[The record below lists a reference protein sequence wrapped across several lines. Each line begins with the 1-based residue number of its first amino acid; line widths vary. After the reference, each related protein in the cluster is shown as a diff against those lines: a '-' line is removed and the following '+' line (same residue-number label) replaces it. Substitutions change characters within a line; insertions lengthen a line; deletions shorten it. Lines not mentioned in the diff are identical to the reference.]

1 MSSLISKYTWLVDT
15 IRRSRRISREEFN
28 RRWRAST
35 VGNGAD
41 MPRRTFYNYRQ
52 AVFDIFG
59 VEILYDSASGE
70 YYIEE
75 SESHAPQGSGSV
87 TDFLLNNAALSGMI
101 GDARSISDRLFLEQ
115 IPSARHNLEPMIEAV
130 KSNRLIKFNYHPFNR
145 SRATRGVV
153 IEPYLLKLFRQ
164 RWYVAGRNVAE
175 GKVKTYAL
183 DRISEPELQAETF
196 VMSTDFNPGE
206 YFRYSFGIV
215 VDSSEPR
222 IVKLRADAHQAKYL
236 RALPLHP
243 SQQEEIHDDYSIFT
257 YRLLLTPDFLRELM
271 SLGPD
276 VKVEEPQEL
285 RLMLKNRLRET
296 LALYP

>member
-15 IRRSRRISREEFN
+15 IRRSRRISREELN
-28 RRWRAST
+28 RRWCAAS
-35 VGNGAD
+35 VSNGAE

-59 VEILYDSASGE
+59 VEILYDTASGE
-70 YYIEE
+70 YYINE
-75 SESHAPQGSGSV
+75 SADSSPLGSGSV
-87 TDFLLNNAALSGMI
+87 TDFLLNNAAMSGMLS
-101 GDARSISDRLFLEQ
+101 DTKSISDRLFLEQ
-115 IPSARHNLEPMIEAV
+115 VPSARHNLEPMIEAV

-145 SRATRGVV
+145 SRVSRGVV

-175 GKVKTYAL
+175 RKIKTYAL
-183 DRISEPELQAETF
+183 DRISEPEIQPETF
-196 VMSTDFNPGE
+196 EMSAKFNPKE

-215 VDSSEPR
+215 VDNSEPR
-222 IVKLRADAHQAKYL
+222 IVKLRTDTHQAKYL

-243 SQQEEIHDDYSIFT
+243 SQQEEVHDDYSLFS

-276 VKVEEPQEL
+276 VKIEEPAEL
-285 RLMLKNRLRET
+285 QAMLKNRLRET
-296 LALYP
+296 LALYE